1 MNKSC
6 LHPFLKPVVKDGSRN
21 SPSDDLIREPKIR
34 PRLGRRNLESV
45 RQMKN
50 RHGWIVKMSVK
61 NHCPRNLKEAD
72 QTDKE
77 DEYVLH

>member
-1 MNKSC
+1 M
-6 LHPFLKPVVKDGSRN
+6 HPFLKPVVKDGSRN

-61 NHCPRNLKEAD
+61 QEIYHCLRNLKEAD
-72 QTDKE
+72 QADKE